1 VEIDAGLAE
10 VVEVEE
16 DLFDACYGVGFAGD
30 VDGVGAEIDGDVKLV
45 LEEAEIF
52 VVGPVE
58 GFDARSDFEG
68 FFYQV
73 VS

>member
-1 VEIDAGLAE
+1 MPNLRRASKSLKSCSTQAMLSGSPVTWMASERRSMVTLK
-10 VVEVEE
+10 
-16 DLFDACYGVGFAGD
+16 F
-30 VDGVGAEIDGDVKLV
+30 V

-58 GFDARSDFEG
+58 GFYARSDFEG